1 MKNRIIL
8 IKVLLNKMKHLIK
21 PLPLLIFIN
30 KMTLPI
36 SKNLR
41 LLTKIHTMKILKY
54 LKASDLFNL
63 INAKSCF
70 ALKRQSSLSLLKTL
84 KSRIYWMRL
93 TKLKLADSLMSN
105 IKIDSQ
111 LIKEKAFI
119 ISPHR
124 FCILHLMKI
133 TNRKTN

>member
-1 MKNRIIL
+1 MKNKIML
-8 IKVLLNKMKHLIK
+8 IQLLPNKMKYFIK
-21 PLPLLIFIN
+21 LLLLLIIIN
-30 KMTLPI
+30 KMTIPI

-41 LLTKIHTMKILKY
+41 SLTTIHMMKILRY

-93 TKLKLADSLMSN
+93 TKLKLADSQMSN

-133 TNRKTN
+133 TSRNTN